1 MPSQDAT
8 KVCRENPTFALIDYS
23 GNAPYTCPS
32 ENEATLLKAL
42 FFLLISISFAAQAQ
56 DTASYKLGSG
66 DLISIT
72 VFDEAELSMEVRV
85 GDRPISYPFL
95 GQVELRNRPI
105 ADLEQQITDGL
116 RGDYLIEPRVSISVI
131 EYRPFFISGEVEN
144 PGGYAYQ
151 PGLTLRRAIS
161 LGGGLTERASR
172 SKMFVTRSGDGE
184 EIRIEMGDPIFPDDV
199 INIEQ
204 SFF

>member
-1 MPSQDAT
+1 MARAAIF
-8 KVCRENPTFALIDYS
+8 V
-23 GNAPYTCPS
+23 
-32 ENEATLLKAL
+32 LL
-42 FFLLISISFAAQAQ
+42 SISFVTLAA
-56 DTASYKLGSG
+56 DESSYRLGSG

-72 VFDEAELSMEVRV
+72 VFDEPELSMEVRV

-95 GQVELRNRPI
+95 GQVELRDRPI
-105 ADLEQQITDGL
+105 ARIEEEITEGL
-116 RGDYLIEPRVSISVI
+116 RGDYLIEPRVSISVK
-131 EYRPFFISGEVEN
+131 EYRPFFISGEVEK

-151 PGLTLRRAIS
+151 PGLTLRQAIS

-172 SKMFVTRSGDGE
+172 NKMFVTRDGRGE
-184 EIRIEMGDPIFPDDV
+184 EIRLEMGDPVFPDDV